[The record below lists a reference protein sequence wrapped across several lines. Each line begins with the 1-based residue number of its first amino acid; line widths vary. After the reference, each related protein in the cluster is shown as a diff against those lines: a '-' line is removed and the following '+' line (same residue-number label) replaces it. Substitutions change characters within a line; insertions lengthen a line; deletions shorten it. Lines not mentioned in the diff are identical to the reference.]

1 MNRSVMLAL
10 SFSIVIIIWML
21 TGIEEQ
27 EEASTINKTDV
38 NKTSMSVVVVKSNAQ
53 KVSRTITVQGQVE
66 ANRIISL
73 KTEVEGKI
81 IALPITLGDRVK
93 AGTIL
98 AKVSLQTL
106 LAKRAQAV
114 ANLKYQE
121 QELAAK
127 KKLFSRKLESESTL
141 ALAQANLE
149 AANATLEEVNYDIG
163 NTHIKAPFSGVFD
176 RRFVEIGDYVER
188 GNEILSLVDD
198 LKLKVTAMVPQQQV
212 ESLSLGQQ
220 VTVTLNNGKN
230 LMGPLNFISTTAD
243 AKTRSY
249 RVEILIENS
258 IYRHIVGMTASLSIP
273 IEEISGHLINA
284 STLSLDNQ
292 GQLQVKAVDYEN
304 KVLVYPVEMIRSD
317 ANKIWISGLPE
328 TVNLITLGQDFVVAD
343 QMVNTGKFI
352 KEKL

>member
-10 SFSIVIIIWML
+10 SFLIVIIIWML
-21 TGIEEQ
+21 TGIEEK
-27 EEASTINKTDV
+27 EGASTINKTDV
-38 NKTSMSVVVVKSNAQ
+38 NNTSMSVVVVKSNAK
-53 KVSRTITVQGQVE
+53 KVSKKVTVQGQVE

-114 ANLKYQE
+114 ANLKFQE

-141 ALAQANLE
+141 SLAQANLE
-149 AANATLEEVNYDIG
+149 AANATLEEVNYEIE

-198 LKLKVTAMVPQQQV
+198 FKLKVTAMVPQQQV
-212 ESLSLGQQ
+212 ENLSLGQQ
-220 VTVTLNNGKN
+220 VTVTLKNGEN
-230 LMGPLNFISTTAD
+230 LTGPLSFISTTAD

-258 IYRHIVGMTASLSIP
+258 IHRHVIGMTASLSIP
-273 IEEISGHLINA
+273 VKEISGHLVNA

-292 GQLQVKAVDYEN
+292 GQLQVKVVDYEN
-304 KVLVYPVEMIRSD
+304 KVLIYAVEMIRTD

-328 TVNLITLGQDFVVAD
+328 TVNLITLGQDFVVAG